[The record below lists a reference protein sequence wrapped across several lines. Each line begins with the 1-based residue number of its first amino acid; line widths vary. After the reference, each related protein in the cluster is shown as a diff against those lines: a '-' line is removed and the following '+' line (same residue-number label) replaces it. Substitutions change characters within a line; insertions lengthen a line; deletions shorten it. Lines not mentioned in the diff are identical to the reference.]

1 MNSTFALYVPL
12 ISTKD
17 ANLSHH
23 FIGRTRLLSSYTH
36 FSPIT
41 TFVNLLPN
49 FCIYYFVSER
59 PPWTN
64 FVNCNVYTQWASGL
78 YREEINPG
86 HLCCPGITPFPIIH
100 TVFCYSHS
108 VPVIHSIFQVEQ
120 HIWAGKKTSYITLAP
135 EHV

>member
-1 MNSTFALYVPL
+1 MNHNLIKLYQHGDVAVDEGILFIVLYFISSHNLLCNQMFMYNDGICQMCRVNSTFALFVPL
-12 ISTKD
+12 TSTKD

-64 FVNCNVYTQWASGL
+64 FVNCKYIYSMGQWST
-78 YREEINPG
+78 E
-86 HLCCPGITPFPIIH
+86 
-100 TVFCYSHS
+100 
-108 VPVIHSIFQVEQ
+108 
-120 HIWAGKKTSYITLAP
+120 KK
-135 EHV
+135 